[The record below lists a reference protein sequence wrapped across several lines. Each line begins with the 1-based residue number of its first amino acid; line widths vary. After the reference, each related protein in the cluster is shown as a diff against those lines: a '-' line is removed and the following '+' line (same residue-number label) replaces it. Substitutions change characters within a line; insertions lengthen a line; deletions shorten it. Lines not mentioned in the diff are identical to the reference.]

1 MQLGR
6 VVGTATSTI
15 KHPALAG
22 LRLLVVQLL
31 AADGRSPDG
40 EPQLVVDRLGAGRGQ
55 TVMVTSDSDAIVQM
69 VGRTGA
75 PLRWSVLGIRD

>member
-15 KHPALAG
+15 KHPTLAG

-55 TVMVTSDSDAIVQM
+55 TVMVTSDSDAIAQM